1 MGEGD
6 DISSSEEQR
15 RAQGSEEGPR
25 EGRPPIDPVGGLVG
39 ASLGEMAGED
49 FGSVTKDALGN
60 VPDGALDGALG
71 GVAQSALGSDAEFEA
86 KRSGRKVWLEALGEG
101 ERLMICNAMATNEET
116 VRVSFS
122 LASGASYWTV
132 SHVSLSEALSE
143 PYHATASLTT
153 SELGSDASELLG
165 ERVTIELSRGSL
177 MRRVHGVIDEVT
189 TGDEATANGH
199 NRSCAVRIV
208 PAVALFADCRDS
220 RVFQGKTVPE
230 IIEAVLAPLSDY
242 DATFEVQ
249 KSRTYP
255 VCEYRTQYGESDLD
269 FVHRLMGEE
278 GLFYFF
284 DHEGNTEH
292 LVIGDSESVYGA
304 IESTDGNLLTF
315 ANAEGANIAEG
326 VTSFARREA
335 TRPSKLTL
343 RHFDWT
349 CPDVPLEGASTKPTP
364 SAPLG
369 ARVGPMR
376 EVYEHDAHPLTIHSY
391 DTRSLGYQADDHADQ
406 LKLRRQMHEQTAASF
421 SGGGTAIGTAPS
433 RTFWLTGHPNGA
445 LDADY
450 VIVSAHHDIH
460 VDDTVGDT
468 SGFATSRAATYS
480 NHFVA
485 ASAALPY
492 RAMRRGKP
500 RVPGILTA
508 TVVGPSGQEVHTDEH
523 GRVKVQFHWD
533 RLGRRDELSS
543 CYIRVMQAWAG
554 AGWGSWFL
562 PRIGMEAVVSFI
574 HGDPDR
580 PVVTGTLYNSI
591 QHPPFPLPTESTRSG
606 IRTNSSPTTGGFN
619 ELRFEDSAGAEEVFL
634 RAQKDLNEVVKHDH
648 TTQVIGNQA
657 NIVIGQHSVSV
668 GMDRR
673 LTVTMDE
680 TVAIGGARTETV
692 TGAETIRLLDSRDT
706 DITKSDKLVV
716 HETRDEDIEGAFT
729 GRYLGGRTVTV
740 ENGDTETVVDS
751 DKTVTVDG
759 VYEVEVGT
767 HFRVKR
773 AGTEIFVEDVICA
786 ESPTKVELIVGGN
799 SIAIESDGKMT
810 MTATAQIE
818 LVCGS
823 ASLLLKSDGTIQAS
837 GSTKVELASGSSVVT
852 VEVAKIASASAQI
865 DLDGSSMVN
874 VKGGMINL
882 N

>member
-1 MGEGD
+1 
-6 DISSSEEQR
+6 
-15 RAQGSEEGPR
+15 
-25 EGRPPIDPVGGLVG
+25 
-39 ASLGEMAGED
+39 MAIND
-49 FGSVTKDALGN
+49 
-60 VPDGALDGALG
+60 
-71 GVAQSALGSDAEFEA
+71 
-86 KRSGRKVWLEALGEG
+86 
-101 ERLMICNAMATNEET
+101 ET

-132 SHVSLSEALSE
+132 SHVALSEALSE
-143 PYHATASLTT
+143 PYHASASLAT
-153 SELGSDASELLG
+153 SELGSDPSELLG
-165 ERVTIELSRGSL
+165 ERVTIELDRGSL
-177 MRRVHGVIDEVT
+177 MRRLHGVIDEVT

-199 NRSCAVRIV
+199 GRMCTVRIV
-208 PAVALFADCRDS
+208 PAVALLGHGRDS
-220 RVFQGKTVPE
+220 RIFQGKTVPE

-242 DATFEVQ
+242 DATFEVK

-255 VCEYRTQYGESDLD
+255 QCEYRTQFGESDLD

-284 DHEGNTEH
+284 DHEGSTEH

-304 IESTDGNLLTF
+304 LESTDGDLLTF
-315 ANAEGANIAEG
+315 ASAEAAHVAEG
-326 VTSFARREA
+326 VTSFARWEA

-349 CPDVPLEGASTKPTP
+349 RPDVPLEGASPKPTS

-369 ARVGPMR
+369 ARVGSVR
-376 EVYEHDAHPLTIHSY
+376 EIYEHDAHPLTMHSY
-391 DTRSLGYQADDHADQ
+391 NAGSLGYQADDHADQ
-406 LKLRRQMHEQTAASF
+406 LKLRRQMHEQTASSF
-421 SGGGTAIGTAPS
+421 SGGATAIGMAPS
-433 RTFWLTGHPNGA
+433 RTFSLAGHPNQT
-445 LDADY
+445 LNADY

-460 VDDTVGDT
+460 VGDAVGDT
-468 SGFATSRAATYS
+468 SAFATSRAATYT

-485 ASAALPY
+485 APAAMPY

-508 TVVGPSGQEVHTDEH
+508 TVVGPSGQELHTDEH
-523 GRVKVQFHWD
+523 GRVKVHFHWD
-533 RLGRRDELSS
+533 RLGKRDELSS
-543 CYIRVMQAWAG
+543 CYIRVMQAWSG
-554 AGWGSWFL
+554 AGFGSWFL

-574 HGDPDR
+574 DGDPDR
-580 PVVTGTLYNSI
+580 PVVTGTLYNGV
-591 QHPPFPLPTESTRSG
+591 QRPPFPLPNEATRSG
-606 IRTNSSPTTGGFN
+606 IRTNSSPTNGGFN
-619 ELRFEDSAGAEEVFL
+619 ELRFEDAAGAEEVFL
-634 RAQKDLNEVVKHDH
+634 QAQKDLNELVKHDH

-668 GMDRR
+668 GMDRSV
-673 LTVTMDE
+673 TVAMDE
-680 TVAIGGARTETV
+680 TITIGASRTETV
-692 TGAETIRLLDSRDT
+692 TGAETIRLLDVRDT

-740 ENGDTETVVDS
+740 EKGDTETVVDS
-751 DKTVTVDG
+751 DKTVTVHG
-759 VYEVEVGT
+759 AYEIEVDT

-773 AGTEIFVEDVICA
+773 AGTEIFVEDIITA

-799 SIAIESDGKMT
+799 SIAIASDGKMT

-823 ASLLLKSDGTIQAS
+823 ASLLLKSDGTMQAS

-852 VEVAKIASASAQI
+852 VEAAKIASQSAQI
-865 DLDGSSMVN
+865 DINGSSMIN
-874 VKGGMINL
+874 VKGGMVNL